1 MARILVI
8 EDDRLF
14 WPVLTQM
21 LESAGHQVVTA
32 ADGEIGLDQFRKA
45 PADLVICDIFM
56 PSKSGISALKSLR
69 EISSGLPII
78 AMSGGEPWSSR
89 LSRSEAVDYLEIA
102 RRLGATATISK
113 PFQAADLIA
122 LVSKALATDRQ

>member
-21 LESAGHQVVTA
+21 LESVGHQVVTA
-32 ADGEIGLDQFRKA
+32 ADGEVGLDQFRKA

-56 PSKSGISALKSLR
+56 PSKSGISALTALS
-69 EISSGLPII
+69 EISSDLPII
-78 AMSGGEPWSSR
+78 AVSGGAPWSSR
-89 LSRSEAVDYLEIA
+89 LPKSDAVDYLEIA
-102 RRLGATATISK
+102 RGLGATATISK

-122 LVSKALATDRQ
+122 LVSKALAT